1 MPTVEAA
8 GDAGFYEL
16 IHRIVRQSH
25 GTLLEN
31 RRVRRRIP
39 FEIRQRIA
47 PIEDET
53 THRLG
58 DFISVPCYDVNGGG
72 LAFFLPD
79 HPQFRQLIVELSCPR
94 KKVYLLAEV
103 AHTVAVYVYPNG
115 DVMPEEMDIGEEGQ
129 SGQDSDVVERRVLVG
144 CRFLRRWASGGSTAN
159 LGEGNG
165 GITLPGDG

>member
-16 IHRIVRQSH
+16 IHRVVRQSH

-39 FEIRQRIA
+39 FEMRQRIA
-47 PIEDET
+47 PVEDET

-58 DFISVPCYDVNGGG
+58 DFVSVPCYDLNGGG

-79 HPQFRQLIVELSCPR
+79 QPQFRRLIVELSCPR

-115 DVMPEEMDIGEEGQ
+115 DVMPEEMDIGDEGE
-129 SGQDSDVVERRVLVG
+129 SGQALDAAERRVLVG
-144 CRFLRRWASGGSTAN
+144 CRFLRRWEGGGSTAN
-159 LGEGNG
+159 PDEEKG

>member
-39 FEIRQRIA
+39 FETRQRIA
-47 PIEDET
+47 PIEDEA

-58 DFISVPCYDVNGGG
+58 DFITVPCYDLNGGG
-72 LAFFLPD
+72 LAFFLPNQ
-79 HPQFRQLIVELSCPR
+79 PQFRRLIVELSCPR

-115 DVMPEEMDIGEEGQ
+115 DVMPEEMDIGDEGEF
-129 SGQDSDVVERRVLVG
+129 GQASDAVERRILVG
-144 CRFLRRWASGGSTAN
+144 CRFLRRWEAGGSTAN
-159 LGEGNG
+159 AGEENRE
-165 GITLPGDG
+165 ITLPCDE